1 MFARWDD
8 SSRTFVTLDEFRRLI
23 NRAIEEADDPR
34 WSQQTSTLSG
44 GGWPAINLYD
54 EGTKLVLDAEVPG
67 LSEKDIQ
74 LSLNQNILSISGERR
89 VGAPKDYAVHRQ
101 ERRAIRFARS
111 FSLPCKVDTE
121 KVAAQ
126 VKDGV
131 LTVSMEKAK
140 EAQPRQITIKAS

>member
-1 MFARWDD
+1 
-8 SSRTFVTLDEFRRLI
+8 
-23 NRAIEEADDPR
+23 
-34 WSQQTSTLSG
+34 LSG

-54 EGTKLVLDAEVPG
+54 EGNKLVLDAEVPG